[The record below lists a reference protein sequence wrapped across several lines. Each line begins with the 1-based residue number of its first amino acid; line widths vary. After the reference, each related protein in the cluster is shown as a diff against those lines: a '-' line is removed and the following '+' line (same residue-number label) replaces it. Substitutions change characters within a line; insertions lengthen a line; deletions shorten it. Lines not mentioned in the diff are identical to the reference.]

1 MANKPRVNPR
11 RIPVSQADIN
21 RARQDNITIAWAIIF
36 SVLVDKEGFTPDD
49 IARVWQETE
58 DLADSLTK
66 GYVNINDLQRT
77 LEEEYKIQLGR
88 RVRK

>member
-1 MANKPRVNPR
+1 MGKQKTNPR

-77 LEEEYKIQLGR
+77 LEEEYKIMLGR

>member
-1 MANKPRVNPR
+1 MAKKPRVNPN

-21 RARQDNITIAWAIIF
+21 RARQDNISIAWAIIF
-36 SVLVDKEGFTPDD
+36 TVLVDKEGFTPDD

-58 DLADSLTK
+58 DLADSLVK

-77 LEEEYKIQLGR
+77 LEEEYNIQLGR
-88 RVRK
+88 RVRL